1 MSYKHI
7 KPDQKVELAVLLRTG
22 MRQGGIAKALGK
34 NPSSISR
41 EITRNKTEKG
51 KYSVILAKRNAKGR
65 RLLANRRFC
74 KIENDERL
82 RSHIIGRLRKYW
94 SPEQIAGKLR
104 RLRGKTVVCH
114 ETIYGFIYEKR
125 PDLKKYLRCQKGKY
139 RKRYGTVKRE
149 KARGESKKKRIDTRP
164 AIVETRERIGDFEG
178 DTVVGGERKQRVLT
192 HVERKCGYLLADKLD
207 LVTAEIVREKT
218 VRRFKSLPRKK
229 KFTVTYD
236 NGPEFAAHELIG
248 RETGMDVYF
257 AYPYHS
263 WERGTNENTNGLLRQ
278 FMPKK
283 SSFALVT
290 QEKLDEFV
298 ALINH
303 RPRKRLNYLSPYEV
317 FITNCTLD

>member
-34 NPSSISR
+34 HPSSISR
-41 EITRNKTEKG
+41 EIARNKTEKG
-51 KYSVILAKRNAKGR
+51 KYSVILAKRNAKKMR
-65 RLLANRRFC
+65 ILANRRFR
-74 KIENDERL
+74 KIENDRRL
-82 RSHIIGRLRKYW
+82 RDYVISRLRKYW
-94 SPEQIAGKLR
+94 SPEQIAGKLK

-114 ETIYGFIYEKR
+114 ETIYRFIYGKR
-125 PDLKKYLRCQKGKY
+125 PDLKKYLRCQKGRY
-139 RKRYGTVKRE
+139 RRRHGTIKRE
-149 KARGESKKKRIDTRP
+149 KARDEAKKRRIDERP

-207 LVTAEIVREKT
+207 KVSAEIVKEKT
-218 VRRFKSLPRKK
+218 VSRFKSLSKKK

-283 SSFALVT
+283 SSFAAVT
-290 QEKLDEFV
+290 QEKLDGFV

-317 FITNCTLD
+317 FIKNCTLY